1 MIPKKIFTIW
11 LNENKEIPA
20 LESKCIESQK
30 IDGYEHK
37 LITLDNCFKES
48 RYIKECLDAKNWVK
62 AADFLK
68 IYYLYIDG
76 GIYLDADVEVLTN
89 FDDLLSDR
97 LFMGKEESIG
107 FFSNAI
113 IGAEAGHP
121 TLGEYL
127 NKVEQNFRGDGDLV
141 FEAGMRLWTDVVTWA
156 QNKDLGIKIYPQEYF
171 MPFDNITKQ
180 ENITSNSRTKHYFSS
195 SWLPSN
201 LQIIP

>member
-1 MIPKKIFTIW
+1 M
-11 LNENKEIPA
+11 
-20 LESKCIESQK
+20 
-30 IDGYEHK
+30 
-37 LITLDNCFKES
+37 
-48 RYIKECLDAKNWVK
+48 DAKNWVK

-180 ENITSNSRTKHYFSS
+180 ENITPNSRTKHYFSS